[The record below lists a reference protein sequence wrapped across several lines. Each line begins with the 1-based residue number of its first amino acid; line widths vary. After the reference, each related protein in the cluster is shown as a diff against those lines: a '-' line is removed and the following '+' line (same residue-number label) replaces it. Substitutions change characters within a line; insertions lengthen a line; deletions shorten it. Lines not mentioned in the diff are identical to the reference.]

1 MKCAEKRA
9 ENEIR
14 ASGVRN
20 RWTLKRLERSEAVER
35 FERFKHST
43 FSIKLAYDFLLQRSD
58 IDNKAVFH
66 VALAFHRIPT
76 DGIGD

>member
-1 MKCAEKRA
+1 MRGKERRKRDSS
-9 ENEIR
+9 IR
-14 ASGVRN
+14 RVRN
-20 RWTLKRLERSEAVER
+20 RWTLKRLERSNAVER
-35 FERFKHST
+35 FERFKQST
-43 FSIKLAYDFLLQRSD
+43 SSIKLAYDFLLQRSD